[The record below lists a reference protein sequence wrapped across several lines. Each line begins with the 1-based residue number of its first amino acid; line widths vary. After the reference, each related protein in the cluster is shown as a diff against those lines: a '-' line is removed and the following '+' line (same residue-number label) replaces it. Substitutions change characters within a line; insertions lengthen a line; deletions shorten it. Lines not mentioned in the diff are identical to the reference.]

1 MDKKSIPEMN
11 KDFLT
16 KKNQELQEK
25 LNELEI
31 RIQALEPDNKND
43 FNTELT
49 EKQINGLNTDIFDCG
64 FSRRVLVC
72 LKCQMFHDRET
83 VTLKDVA
90 TIKMHIL
97 KRVRNIGKYS
107 VQEIVNK
114 LAEFDL
120 TTDME
125 ILCSNGKYY
134 KK

>member
-1 MDKKSIPEMN
+1 MEQKNISEME

-16 KKNQELQEK
+16 KKNHELQEK

-72 LKCQMFHDRET
+72 LKCQILAQMKT
-83 VTLKDVA
+83 SVA
-90 TIKMHIL
+90 L
-97 KRVRNIGKYS
+97 
-107 VQEIVNK
+107 
-114 LAEFDL
+114 
-120 TTDME
+120 
-125 ILCSNGKYY
+125 
-134 KK
+134 

>member
-1 MDKKSIPEMN
+1 MEQKNISEMD

-16 KKNQELQEK
+16 KKYQELQEK

-31 RIQALEPDNKND
+31 RIQALEPYNNNG

-90 TIKMHIL
+90 TMKMDIL
-97 KRVRNIGKYS
+97 KRIRNIGKYS
-107 VQEIVNK
+107 IQEIVDK

-125 ILCSNGKYY
+125 ILCSDGKYY